1 MVPAESAGAA
11 LLARAVRDRGLSPCV
26 PLVWVPTWAF
36 SFADSFVSSLVP
48 IDELQSAGLIDENV
62 LLRPDLWAWP
72 RSKNPLYRMLGHLSA
87 APMGES

>member
-1 MVPAESAGAA
+1 M
-11 LLARAVRDRGLSPCV
+11 
-26 PLVWVPTWAF
+26 PTWAF